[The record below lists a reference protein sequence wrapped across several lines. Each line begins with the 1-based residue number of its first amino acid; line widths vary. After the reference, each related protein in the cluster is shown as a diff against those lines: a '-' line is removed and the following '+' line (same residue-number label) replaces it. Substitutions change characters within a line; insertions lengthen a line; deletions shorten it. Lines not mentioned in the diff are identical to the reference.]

1 MIQSFKDRGTEDL
14 FDGVESPAAR
24 KRCPKSLWS
33 IAQRKLDQVNRAAD
47 LNDLAVPPGNMLE
60 KLKHDRKGQ
69 MSIRINQRYRI
80 CFRWEN
86 GAAYEVE
93 IVDYH

>member
-24 KRCPKSLWS
+24 KRCPRNLRS

-86 GAAYEVE
+86 GAANEVE

>member
-1 MIQSFKDRGTEDL
+1 MIQSFKGKGTRDL
-14 FDGVESPAAR
+14 YDGVESPVAR
-24 KRCPKSLWS
+24 RSCPKDLWPV
-33 IAQRKLDQVNRAAD
+33 AQRKLDQINRAVD
-47 LNDLAVPPGNMLE
+47 LHDLAVPPGNMLE
-60 KLKHDRKGQ
+60 KLKHERKGQ

-80 CFRWEN
+80 CFRWAN

>member
-1 MIQSFKDRGTEDL
+1 VIQSFKDKGTEDL
-14 FDGVESPAAR
+14 FDGTESPAAR
-24 KRCPKSLWS
+24 KRCPSNLRS

-60 KLKHDRKGQ
+60 KLKYDRKGQ

-80 CFRWEN
+80 CFRWGN

>member
-1 MIQSFKDRGTEDL
+1 VIQSFKDKGTEDL
-14 FDGVESPAAR
+14 FDGIESRAAR
-24 KRCPKSLWS
+24 KSCPGNLWP
-33 IAQRKLDQVNRAAD
+33 IAQRKLDQINRVAD
-47 LNDLAVPPGNMLE
+47 LSDLAVPPGNTLE

-80 CFRWEN
+80 CFRWQN
-86 GAAYEVE
+86 GVAYEVE